1 MSRSRALDFRAESRM
16 IVKQL
21 YPGNNYK
28 AIRVRALT
36 MIDNAKTDHDI
47 LRVLKQIR
55 EEAQVNEQGNIR
67 R

>member
-55 EEAQVNEQGNIR
+55 EEA
-67 R
+67 